1 MRTTVRA
8 ALATAA
14 LSLILSA
21 CGPEPVPEPLEV
33 PTNEAPGAVVDQDQ
47 LDGILAAVME
57 TLVAADAAAEAEQLG
72 GRVTGPA
79 RAMREAE
86 YELARTSEGDYTVT
100 PLVTDA
106 QVAVVGATSQWPRVV
121 QVVTT
126 IPEGANLPR
135 LITLVQAD
143 PRADYELW
151 SWVRLLPGTEMP
163 ATVNPATGSPVVPA
177 DSDTLLASPQEVI
190 ERYVDVINDEE
201 SEHAGSFAD
210 DELRDLFSRELASLS
225 EGAAEAGTVEQSVAV
240 SEHGT
245 YALGTND
252 GGAIVVGAI
261 ERDVTF
267 TRTIE
272 GSTLQVGSNIA
283 LGGAT
288 EVEGSHTA
296 TYLVA
301 LAFHVPA
308 AGGDGQVELL
318 GTERILVGVTRDDSV
333 SPD

>member
-1 MRTTVRA
+1 MRNTVRA
-8 ALATAA
+8 ALATVAIS
-14 LSLILSA
+14 LSLSA
-21 CGPEPVPEPLEV
+21 CGPEPVPEPIDV
-33 PTNEAPGAVVDQDQ
+33 PTNEVPGAVVDQEQ
-47 LDGILAAVME
+47 LDGILAAVTE
-57 TLVAADAAAEAEQLG
+57 TLVAADAAAEAEQLS

-79 RAMREAE
+79 REMRQAE
-86 YELARTSEGDYTVT
+86 YELARTSDGEYTVT

-106 QVAVVGATSQWPRVV
+106 QVAIVAATTEWPRVV

-143 PRADYELW
+143 PRANYELW

-177 DSDTLLASPQEVI
+177 DSEALLATPQQVI
-190 ERYVDVINDEE
+190 ERYAEVINDEE
-201 SEHAGSFAD
+201 SEYAASFAD
-210 DELRDLFSRELASLS
+210 DELRDLFARELASLS
-225 EGAAEAGTVEQSVAV
+225 DGAEEAGTVEQAVAV
-240 SEHGT
+240 AEHGT

-261 ERDVTF
+261 EREVTF

-272 GSTLQVGSNIA
+272 GSTLQVGENIA

-308 AGGDGQVELL
+308 AGSDAQIRLL
-318 GTERILVGVTRDDSV
+318 GTERILVAVTRDDSV